1 MAETDKSEGKRSK
14 PARPRTRHGCLN
26 CKSKRRKCN
35 EAKPICGRCQDR
47 GEYCEWGP
55 RLIFRN
61 QNALGVATDD
71 LVPQQHGS
79 RNRKPVRFKIKDV
92 TSEVIRDYHHTDHI
106 GDVSDE
112 TDEPGNAAPSS
123 RQNEPATHVQR
134 SPIWQNPE
142 LIESATPS
150 FDGVQHHAPDQSPTQ
165 PEPTSIPMTLPPT
178 GNLHFFWDSPNAT
191 WNFDDNVFLPD
202 SAYLDAHSTLRSHLM
217 YEVRSTGNTRQT
229 TPDPYAQE
237 ANMSPVIEPGQE
249 SRHTSD
255 VSIIVEEPPP
265 EGLTFLQSSTQ
276 TLSDE
281 EEFALWKNW
290 VDEIAP
296 WLDKFDSQRHFQHV
310 LPIMARSHDYL
321 RYSILAVSARQIER
335 QRQSEHTERS
345 LSLYQN
351 AIQLVLPELHTR
363 STPVIATCVVLC
375 VLEMLSSSAKAWRQH
390 LDGCAHLLEAVGIN
404 GFSGGINQAL
414 FWCFAR
420 MDVCGGLIASEKTLI
435 PIAHW
440 SGGVGHET
448 QARKIEAIGDFNAHA
463 CQAVYLCAQVLD
475 LLSHHPRL
483 AERVGAPDSTNDSSE
498 EYASRWRT
506 LWSSIQDWYTTR
518 PAEMLPI
525 LSANLTTKP
534 FPMVLY
540 SNPAAISGNQLYH
553 TASILMLHR
562 KPSHVILKP
571 RPTSI
576 FWHARQVCAI
586 STSNHHHGARL
597 NSIQPL
603 WIAGQW
609 MSHESEQEAI
619 LDLYE
624 MIEKETGWGT
634 KWRAEDLKEFW
645 ARRSSLNI

>member
-1 MAETDKSEGKRSK
+1 MTETDRSERKRSK
-14 PARPRTRHGCLN
+14 RARTRTRHGCLN
-26 CKSKRRKCN
+26 CKSRRRKCD
-35 EAKPICGRCQDR
+35 EAKPICGRCRDR
-47 GEYCEWGP
+47 GEYCEWGS

-61 QNALGVATDD
+61 QNALGIATKD
-71 LVPQQHGS
+71 LVAQQHGS
-79 RNRKPVRFKIKDV
+79 RNKKPVRFKIKDV
-92 TSEVIRDYHHTDHI
+92 TSEIIRDYHHTDHI
-106 GDVSDE
+106 DDVSDE
-112 TDEPGNAAPSS
+112 IDEPGHVATSS
-123 RQNEPATHVQR
+123 RHNDPATYVQK
-134 SPIWQNPE
+134 SPIWQNPA
-142 LIESATPS
+142 LIESLTPKIN
-150 FDGVQHHAPDQSPTQ
+150 GVQHQTPEQSLTQ
-165 PEPTSIPMTLPPT
+165 SEPTSIPMTLPPT
-178 GNLHFFWDSPNAT
+178 GNLHSFWDSPNAT
-191 WNFDDNVFLPD
+191 WNFDDSVFLPD
-202 SAYLDAHSTLRSHLM
+202 SAYLDAHSTLRTHLM

-229 TPDPYAQE
+229 TPDPYAPE
-237 ANMSPVIEPGQE
+237 ATVSVGIESGQDP
-249 SRHTSD
+249 RHSLD
-255 VSIIVEEPPP
+255 ASMNFEEPPP
-265 EGLTFLQSSTQ
+265 EGFAFSQSSTQ

-281 EEFALWKNW
+281 EECALWKNW

-296 WLDKFDSQRHFQHV
+296 WLDKFDSHRHFQHV
-310 LPIMARSHDYL
+310 LPIMARSHDHL
-321 RYSILAVSARQIER
+321 RYSMLAVSARQIER
-335 QRQSEHTERS
+335 QRQSKNTERS
-345 LSLYQN
+345 LSLYQM

-435 PIAHW
+435 PTAHW
-440 SGGVGHET
+440 SGGVDHET
-448 QARKIEAIGDFNAHA
+448 QARKIEAIGNFDAHA

-475 LLSHHPRL
+475 LLSHHSRL
-483 AERVGAPDSTNDSSE
+483 AERVGAPDSTNDSNE
-498 EYASRWRT
+498 EYAACWRA
-506 LWSSIQDWYTTR
+506 LWTSIQDWYTAR

-525 LSANLTTKP
+525 SSANVPTKP

-553 TASILMLHR
+553 TASILMLRH
-562 KPSHVILKP
+562 KPTHVILKP
-571 RPTSI
+571 RPNSI

-586 STSNHHHGARL
+586 STSNHHHGAWI

-609 MSHESEQEAI
+609 MSHESEQKAI
-619 LDLYE
+619 LGLYE

-645 ARRSSLNI
+645 G